1 MERAAD
7 PDVKFDIVTFDLAT
21 GAKVRTVIDEFWEQ
35 LSDDDLRH
43 GQQPKLYFAIRVY
56 ADEGT
61 NPKRLV
67 SHTEFRAGNDFDQ
80 SCIPRL
86 WTWLGD
92 LSLSRHRFSYDCVED
107 FLEEF
112 SARMDEF
119 TAAAEDAADYL
130 HKAHGIQPAY
140 EDPPHAEFSE
150 DQVSFTPHRA
160 PLPINS
166 NSKENNR
173 DAAGD
178 DDDGAL
184 ESVADLESRDD
195 LEES

>member
-1 MERAAD
+1 MQRAND
-7 PDVKFDIVTFDLAT
+7 PDAKFETVIFDVAT
-21 GAKVRTVIDEFWEQ
+21 GAKVRTMIDEFWEQ

-43 GQQPKLYFAIRVY
+43 GHRPKLYYAIRVY
-56 ADEGT
+56 SDEGT

-86 WTWLGD
+86 WTWLVD
-92 LSLSRHRFSYDCVED
+92 LSVSRHRFSYDCVEE

-150 DQVSFTPHRA
+150 DR
-160 PLPINS
+160 LPS
-166 NSKENNR
+166 GPR
-173 DAAGD
+173 DSVAKTASSLEDKLQIAGEE
-178 DDDGAL
+178 DDGAI
-184 ESVADLESRDD
+184 EVQTEREFGDD
-195 LEES
+195 PEEH

>member
-21 GAKVRTVIDEFWEQ
+21 GAKVRAVIDEFWEQ

-43 GQQPKLYFAIRVY
+43 RQQPRLYFAIRVY
-56 ADEGT
+56 ADEAT

-92 LSLSRHRFSYDCVED
+92 LSVSRHRFSYDCVED

-119 TAAAEDAADYL
+119 TAAAEDVADYL
-130 HKAHGIQPAY
+130 HKAHGIQPTY

-150 DQVSFTPHRA
+150 DQSMPT
-160 PLPINS
+160 
-166 NSKENNR
+166 KEEKSVVEV
-173 DAAGD
+173 DAESLND
-178 DDDGAL
+178 DFIEGQDTHLTNDQDEEISDDAQTK
-184 ESVADLESRDD
+184 S
-195 LEES
+195 